1 MQDSICGIG
10 EDFSEHYRIGVDKL
24 VASRGVTAE
33 SDPDAHERALY
44 ELVSEARDAGAPM
57 PEIERGS

>member
-24 VASRGVTAE
+24 MASRGVTAE

-44 ELVSEARDAGAPM
+44 ELVRRDAGAPM